1 MKVSPILLYAV
12 QFGAVAFA
20 APSPDKSSF
29 DWDSIKPSKDLEYHD
44 CYGEFKCARL
54 QVPLDWK
61 NESDTRRVVLAITK
75 LPAVVPDDDPTFGGS
90 VFTNPGGPGGSGVSW
105 VRNFGRNLRFVVD
118 KPGQRHYEI
127 VSWDPRGIG
136 KTIPRLDCYPYNT
149 LARDADILSLVAN
162 GALDRSPAS
171 LSFALAIEKNIGSR
185 CKDAEEQVGEILP
198 YVNTPSVA
206 RDMVEMIDKI
216 DELRKR
222 EATAKHDED
231 RLELRKRKIQ
241 KNEYDVPRLQYIGFS
256 YGTILG
262 NYFASLFPGRVG
274 RVVLDGVCNTDDYA
288 NGPVSLHQDYS
299 AYAMK
304 FHVSNMHSRGG
315 LQTL

>member
-1 MKVSPILLYAV
+1 MKFSPTLLFV
-12 QFGAVAFA
+12 IQCGAAAFA
-20 APSPDKSSF
+20 ASVPDKSTF
-29 DWDSIKPSKDLEYHD
+29 DWDSIKPSKDLEYHN

-61 NESDTRRVVLAITK
+61 NESDSRRVVLAITK
-75 LPAVVPDDDPTFGGS
+75 LPAVVSDDDPTFGGS

-105 VRNFGRNLRFVVD
+105 VRSFGHNLRFVVD
-118 KPGQRHYEI
+118 KPGNRHYEI
-127 VSWDPRGIG
+127 VSWDPRGVG
-136 KTIPRLDCYPYNT
+136 NTIPRLDCYPYNT

-185 CKDAEEQVGEILP
+185 CKDAEQQVGEVLP
-198 YVNTPSVA
+198 FVNTPSVA

-222 EATAKHDED
+222 EAAADED
-231 RLELRKRKIQ
+231 HLELRKRKIQ
-241 KNEYDVPRLQYIGFS
+241 KHEDDVPRLQYIGFS

-262 NYFASLFPGRVG
+262 NYFSSLFPGRVG

-288 NGPVSLHQDYS
+288 NGPVSLYQFTTLN
-299 AYAMK
+299 AMES
-304 FHVSNMHSRGG
+304 HVSNISSRDG

>member
-1 MKVSPILLYAV
+1 MKFSPHFLFVV
-12 QFGAVAFA
+12 QGGAVAFA
-20 APSPDKSSF
+20 ASVPDKSSF

-44 CYGEFKCARL
+44 CYEELKCARL
-54 QVPLDWK
+54 EVPLDWK

-90 VFTNPGGPGGSGVSW
+90 VFTNPGGPGGSGVGW
-105 VRNFGRNLRFVVD
+105 VRIFGHNLRFVVD
-118 KPGQRHYEI
+118 KPGKRHYEI

-136 KTIPRLDCYPYNT
+136 NTIPRVDCYPYNA

-162 GALDRSPAS
+162 GALGRSPAS
-171 LSFALAIEKNIGSR
+171 LSFGLAIEKNIGSR
-185 CKDAEEQVGEILP
+185 CKDAEEQVGEILS

-216 DELRKR
+216 DELRKW
-222 EATAKHDED
+222 EAAAKHGED
-231 RLELRKRKIQ
+231 HLELRKRKIQ
-241 KNEYDVPRLQYIGFS
+241 KDEDDVPRLQYIGFS

-262 NYFASLFPGRVG
+262 NYFSSLFPGRVG

-288 NGPVSLHQDYS
+288 NGPVSLYQ
-299 AYAMK
+299 AYGA
-304 FHVSNMHSRGG
+304 FRN
-315 LQTL
+315 